1 MGLWVEGTQTE
12 ENIYGLAIL
21 FLVTL
26 CLFINDRTLEAT
38 IPMQSE
44 NPVDIH
50 IFQNKHL
57 KVSLEINTQMPRRT
71 SRPME
76 YQPAHNFCS

>member
-1 MGLWVEGTQTE
+1 VLGHTVGVREHCGCRGTLWVLGNTLGMGLWVEGTQTE

-38 IPMQSE
+38 IAYA
-44 NPVDIH
+44 I
-50 IFQNKHL
+50 
-57 KVSLEINTQMPRRT
+57 
-71 SRPME
+71 
-76 YQPAHNFCS
+76 

>member
-38 IPMQSE
+38 IAYA
-44 NPVDIH
+44 I
-50 IFQNKHL
+50 
-57 KVSLEINTQMPRRT
+57 
-71 SRPME
+71 
-76 YQPAHNFCS
+76 